1 MSQTIQKRD
10 FLNEDAN
17 TIYPK
22 NKETIKASNG
32 VFLPKFAAATPI
44 APNKGSVELRLQTAL
59 YKLGAEY
66 EYSISLSADQ
76 DTTANWLSIKNENG
90 SEFVIIKN
98 LEPSFALYSRQDV
111 GDDPIKI
118 GSINEL
124 GDDEYV
130 IEFEHKAINGKNE
143 SLGGITGGGD
153 VVFVRSLKGASI
165 KDADT
170 IGSELLTNG
179 GFEDWT
185 STYTPAFLTGAN
197 TALAVPATWAAVTDG
212 SFTITIDGVERQL
225 SAIDFTGD
233 ASMDD
238 VAATIQAKIRTATG
252 SLETVVWSTDHF
264 VISSVATDETSAITV
279 TSTQGTGTD
288 ISGANVMGCNAGSGV
303 VTDAVEIEAPDGWT
317 ISSSGETPG
326 YITDEET
333 IVHTEGGSAI
343 TFVSGANHGTN
354 IASQVITD
362 IATGAY
368 LQVDTWAYTPS
379 DGGSTPGMLFLNAA
393 TQETA
398 TQVYIATGL
407 TTGAWTDIVGGDI
420 SPGVL
425 RMNID
430 DVEDA
435 WAGIANLMI
444 PRPDTG
450 VVSILLFGAG
460 SENDKCYMDDI
471 SVKTYT
477 YAAAKTLFGFTN
489 TTDAAN
495 LNENDTVIEFE
506 TTGGTDFNHLSMNG
520 SGEFTTDYDD
530 FNLSDKPVLVGNA
543 TNEEH
548 ALNAQT
554 GYALLAVTGEINL
567 KNTGATVFKN
577 IGDITENY
585 SLPSGYHLLGARI
598 VTLVTA
604 ADTLTGDFQVS
615 VGTNTTNYDNVH
627 GNYSPGNVT
636 VGQTIR
642 DVVNYVG
649 VNGDLYLNLV
659 SADSGTS
666 GTAKFLLFGTL
677 VSTDIA

>member
-1 MSQTIQKRD
+1 MTIQEI
-10 FLNEDAN
+10 LNSVYEDGQLKTSGSSGGGEWGEITGTLSEQTDLQAALDA
-17 TIYPK
+17 
-22 NKETIKASNG
+22 KEDDYTGVLTSPVIKA
-32 VFLPKFAAATPI
+32 
-44 APNKGSVELRLQTAL
+44 
-59 YKLGAEY
+59 
-66 EYSISLSADQ
+66 
-76 DTTANWLSIKNENG
+76 
-90 SEFVIIKN
+90 
-98 LEPSFALYSRQDV
+98 
-111 GDDPIKI
+111 
-118 GSINEL
+118 
-124 GDDEYV
+124 
-130 IEFEHKAINGKNE
+130 
-143 SLGGITGGGD
+143 
-153 VVFVRSLKGASI
+153 
-165 KDADT
+165 ADT

-179 GFEDWT
+179 GFDAWT
-185 STYTPAFLTGAN
+185 STYTPALLTGGNSA
-197 TALAVPATWAAVTDG
+197 TAVPATWAAVTDG
-212 SFTITIDGVERQL
+212 SFTISIDGVEYD
-225 SAIDFTGD
+225 ITGVDFTGD
-233 ASMDD
+233 TTMEE
-238 VAATIQAKIRTATG
+238 VAATLQVAVRAAT
-252 SLETVVWSTDHF
+252 SSTETVVWSTDHF
-264 VISSVATDETSAITV
+264 IISSVDTTDSSAITV
-279 TSTQGTGTD
+279 CSAVGSGTD
-288 ISGANVMGCNAGSGV
+288 LSGAGATDFLDADLGT
-303 VTDAVEIEAPDGWT
+303 VTDAVEIETPDGWT
-317 ISSSGETPG
+317 ITTSGETPG
-326 YITDEET
+326 SITDEET

-393 TQETA
+393 TLETA

-450 VVSILLFGAG
+450 VVSISLFGSG